1 MSFSMSGGSYSYNRF
16 DKFNQLVEGAKPDFL
31 DMDKDGNKKE
41 SFKKA
46 VKDKEK
52 GGEQK
57 ECTCKEWVESLLD
70 EGYDLSEYTWDD
82 MERMF
87 SEGMHREAD
96 TGKVVKKAEIG
107 KTYYPNMP
115 RQKSS
120 VAIRKE
126 KSMKE
131 EVCQYLMD
139 EGYTNNEVSAEV
151 LFNHMSDEWLNSV
164 VGNIEER
171 WVGKHGQFDTE
182 YARSRS
188 QGGKMISG
196 DDKRSGAEY
205 THGRRVKASNPGM
218 QPDVGGKTKPKSQ
231 GRMDAATRADL
242 QYRKANL
249 KKKKG

>member
-1 MSFSMSGGSYSYNRF
+1 MSFSMSGGHYSYNRF
-16 DKFNQLVEGAKPDFL
+16 DKFDQLVEGAKPDFL

-52 GGEQK
+52 GKKHE

-87 SEGMHREAD
+87 SEGMHREVK
-96 TGKVVKKAEIG
+96 TGKVVTKAKPG
-107 KTYYPNMP
+107 VSYYPNMP

-126 KSMKE
+126 KEAKSMKE

-164 VGNIEER
+164 VGNIEEHIR
-171 WVGKHGQFDTE
+171 LCLLVH
-182 YARSRS
+182 
-188 QGGKMISG
+188 
-196 DDKRSGAEY
+196 
-205 THGRRVKASNPGM
+205 
-218 QPDVGGKTKPKSQ
+218 
-231 GRMDAATRADL
+231 
-242 QYRKANL
+242 QYE
-249 KKKKG
+249 

>member
-16 DKFNQLVEGAKPDFL
+16 DRFDQLVEGAKPDFL

-57 ECTCKEWVESLLD
+57 ECTCKEWVDSLLD
-70 EGYDLSEYTWDD
+70 EGYDLSEYTWED

-87 SEGMHREAD
+87 SEGMHREVK
-96 TGKVVKKAEIG
+96 TGKVVTKAKPG
-107 KTYYPNMP
+107 VSYYPNMP

-126 KSMKE
+126 KEAKSMKE

-151 LFNHMSDEWLNSV
+151 LFNSHE
-164 VGNIEER
+164 
-171 WVGKHGQFDTE
+171 
-182 YARSRS
+182 
-188 QGGKMISG
+188 
-196 DDKRSGAEY
+196 
-205 THGRRVKASNPGM
+205 
-218 QPDVGGKTKPKSQ
+218 
-231 GRMDAATRADL
+231 
-242 QYRKANL
+242 
-249 KKKKG
+249 